1 MLIGVGGSGKQ
12 SLTKLSCHMLGYLGK
27 QVEITK
33 NFGTEQFRDFLKEL
47 MFSSGIDGQCINFI
61 LTDTQIVKE
70 TFLEDIN
77 NLLNTG
83 DIPNLFL
90 PEDYDKIINMV
101 RPIVIDM
108 KRVDTQ

>member
-1 MLIGVGGSGKQ
+1 
-12 SLTKLSCHMLGYLGK
+12 
-27 QVEITK
+27 
-33 NFGTEQFRDFLKEL
+33 
-47 MFSSGIDGQCINFI
+47 MFASGIDGEYICLV

-90 PEDYDKIINMV
+90 PEDYDKIINSV
-101 RPIVIDM
+101 RPIVIEM
-108 KRVDTQ
+108 KRIDTQYV

>member
-1 MLIGVGGSGKQ
+1 M
-12 SLTKLSCHMLGYLGK
+12 
-27 QVEITK
+27 EITK

-47 MFSSGIDGQCINFI
+47 MFSAGIDGESLCLI

-90 PEDYDKIINMV
+90 PEDYDKIINSV
-101 RPIVIDM
+101 RQVVIDM
-108 KRVDTQ
+108 KRIDT

>member
-1 MLIGVGGSGKQ
+1 M
-12 SLTKLSCHMLGYLGK
+12 
-27 QVEITK
+27 
-33 NFGTEQFRDFLKEL
+33 FG
-47 MFSSGIDGQCINFI
+47 SGIDGQSICLV

-90 PEDYDKIINMV
+90 PEDYDKIINSV
-101 RPIVIDM
+101 RPIVLEL

>member
-1 MLIGVGGSGKQ
+1 
-12 SLTKLSCHMLGYLGK
+12 
-27 QVEITK
+27 
-33 NFGTEQFRDFLKEL
+33 
-47 MFSSGIDGQCINFI
+47 MFSSGIDGQSINFI

-101 RPIVIDM
+101 RPIVIEM

>member
-1 MLIGVGGSGKQ
+1 M
-12 SLTKLSCHMLGYLGK
+12 
-27 QVEITK
+27 
-33 NFGTEQFRDFLKEL
+33 FG
-47 MFSSGIDGQCINFI
+47 SGIDGESICLV

-90 PEDYDKIINMV
+90 PEDYDKIINSV
-101 RPIVIDM
+101 RPIVIEM
-108 KRVDTQ
+108 KRVDT